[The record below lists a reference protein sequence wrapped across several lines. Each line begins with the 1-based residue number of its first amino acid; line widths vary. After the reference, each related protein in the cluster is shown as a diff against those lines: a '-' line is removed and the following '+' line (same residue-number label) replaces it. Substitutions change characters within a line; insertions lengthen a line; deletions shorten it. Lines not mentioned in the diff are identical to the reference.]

1 MKRTGIMV
9 VLATTLVCGLVAAA
23 RAEGDQNRENHRN
36 QWRGEKTAPGAD
48 RLQQR
53 GRDRDRG
60 GRDRDRARDGSCCI
74 EAGDQARD
82 RDQDRDRLQDG
93 SCKE

>member
-1 MKRTGIMV
+1 MKRAGIMV
-9 VLATTLVCGLVAAA
+9 VVATTLMCGLAAAA

-36 QWRGEKTAPGAD
+36 QWSGEKTAPEAD

-53 GRDRDRG
+53 S
-60 GRDRDRARDGSCCI
+60 RDRDRARDGSCGI
-74 EAGDQARD
+74 EAGDQTRD